1 MNQYKSQSF
10 FKLFLRFSLI
20 FLIVITL
27 LKIVMGIFSYGS
39 FSGMMDQYFS
49 KDTWQLFVK
58 MQLVLSVIYGAFMAG
73 YYKFIKK

>member
-10 FKLFLRFSLI
+10 FKLFLRFTLI

-27 LKIVMGIFSYGS
+27 LKIVMGVFSYGS
-39 FSGMMDQYFS
+39 FSGMIDQYFS
-49 KDTWQLFVK
+49 KDTWLLFVK
-58 MQLVLSVIYGAFMAG
+58 MQLVLSVIYGVFMAG